1 MTLPL
6 KHASATDDCGPPPAI
21 DDAFL
26 VQGCLTG
33 NQRAEME
40 LYRRYFPLVRG
51 VCYRY
56 AERQDQIDDWVNRSF
71 LRGFSALK
79 QYDRK
84 GPFGAWLRRI
94 TVNVCIDELR
104 RSKALKRRRPK
115 ADLDESIIPVSPAAL
130 ERLALADLVVLIQ
143 QLPAMPRTVF
153 NLYVVEGYSHAEI
166 AKRLKLSQANS
177 RYFFRRSRLL
187 LQALLKNQNF

>member
-1 MTLPL
+1 MILPL
-6 KHASATDDCGPPPAI
+6 QQASTIDDYGPPPAI
-21 DDAFL
+21 DDVFL
-26 VQGCLTG
+26 IRGCRTG
-33 NQRAEME
+33 NRRAEME

-51 VCYRY
+51 ICRRY
-56 AERQDQIDDWVNRSF
+56 AEQQDQIDDWVNRSF

-79 QYDRK
+79 QYDSK

-104 RSKALKRRRPK
+104 RSQALKRRKPVT
-115 ADLDESIIPVSPAAL
+115 DLEETTVPVSPAAL
-130 ERLALADLVVLIQ
+130 EQLALADLVVLIQ
-143 QLPAMPRTVF
+143 QLPVMPRTVF
-153 NLYVVEGYSHAEI
+153 NLYAVEGYSHAEI

-187 LQALLKNQNF
+187 LQSLLQNQKF

>member
-1 MTLPL
+1 MILPL
-6 KHASATDDCGPPPAI
+6 KHASATDDSGPPPAI
-21 DDAFL
+21 DDVFL
-26 VQGCLTG
+26 VKGCLAG

-40 LYRRYFPLVRG
+40 LYRRYYPLVRG

-56 AERQDQIDDWVNRSF
+56 AEQQDQLDDWVNRSF
-71 LRGFSALK
+71 LRAFSALK
-79 QYDRK
+79 KYGNK

-115 ADLDESIIPVSPAAL
+115 ADLVEPTIPVSPAAL

-143 QLPAMPRTVF
+143 QLPVMPRTIF

-166 AKRLKLSQANS
+166 AKRLKLSEANS

-187 LQALLKNQNF
+187 LQTLLQNQNF